1 MERKSDIR
9 AEIDNARLMTKLS
22 VIGGIITV
30 VVLLVPVLIFG
41 VIKPELIGSDVFALG
56 VIPYSLAVVFAFA
69 AMIYGMLSTAAAQE
83 AEEKQL
89 LEKRNDTHALNVE

>member
-41 VIKPELIGSDVFALG
+41 VIKPDLIGSDVFSLG

-69 AMIYGMLSTAAAQE
+69 ASSLLCSISSEQIQYGL
-83 AEEKQL
+83 KY
-89 LEKRNDTHALNVE
+89 NFYV